1 MENQKPHVA
10 HVFRGRYWFTNFV
23 TDTHLLN
30 PSPSLSPSSFPATE
44 PQSSICGNGVVEPG
58 EECDCGWEE
67 DCKDKCCYPMTRHPR
82 IDEKPCTLTPGA
94 LCSPSQGPCC
104 TSTCSLKL
112 GDKCRDDNGCRD
124 PSYCDGR
131 IPVCP
136 PSINKPNKTICNVE
150 FVCYMG
156 ECTGSICLAYG
167 LESCQCIPGAND
179 LPTKSCELCCK
190 QPGEEGV
197 CKSSFEWKEPPYDMP
212 SMFAKPG
219 TPCNDYNG
227 YCDVFQKCREVDP
240 SGPLATLRK
249 LLLSEESI
257 ASFKKWVMS
266 NWFAVAMIIVAVVT
280 LLVSAEENCFLFPFV
295 FVSFKLGFVFMNF
308 KESSKSFR

>member
-1 MENQKPHVA
+1 MFPPH
-10 HVFRGRYWFTNFV
+10 
-23 TDTHLLN
+23 
-30 PSPSLSPSSFPATE
+30 TE

-104 TSTCSLKL
+104 TSTCALTV

-124 PSYCDGR
+124 PSYCDGLVP
-131 IPVCP
+131 ICP
-136 PSINKPNKTICNVE
+136 PSVNKPNKTICNVE

-167 LESCQCIPGAND
+167 LESCQCIPGPSD
-179 LPTKSCELCCK
+179 PPTKSCELCCK
-190 QPGEEGV
+190 QPGEQGV
-197 CKSSFEWKEPPYDMP
+197 CKSSFEWNDPPFDVP
-212 SMFAKPG
+212 DMFAKAG

-249 LLLSEESI
+249 LLLSEESL
-257 ASFKKWVMS
+257 ASFKKWVRS
-266 NWFAVAMIIVAVVT
+266 NWFAVALIVVAVVT
-280 LLVSAEENCFLFPFV
+280 LLVSRESGRSSVVVVYPEGIYNLF
-295 FVSFKLGFVFMNF
+295 SMNF
-308 KESSKSFR
+308 KEGATSFR

>member
-1 MENQKPHVA
+1 MSI
-10 HVFRGRYWFTNFV
+10 Y
-23 TDTHLLN
+23 
-30 PSPSLSPSSFPATE
+30 TE

-104 TSTCSLKL
+104 TPTCTLTV

-124 PSYCDGR
+124 PSYCDGQVP
-131 IPVCP
+131 ICP
-136 PSINKPNKTICNVE
+136 LSVNKPNKTICNVE

-167 LESCQCIPGAND
+167 LESCQCIPSQSD
-179 LPTKSCELCCK
+179 PPTKSCELCCK
-190 QPGEEGV
+190 QPGEQGV
-197 CKSSFEWKEPPYDMP
+197 CKSSFEWNDPPFDVPDMY
-212 SMFAKPG
+212 AKAG

-249 LLLSEESI
+249 LLLSEESL
-257 ASFKKWVMS
+257 ASFRKWVRS
-266 NWFAVAMIIVAVVT
+266 NWFAVALIIVAVIT
-280 LLVSAEENCFLFPFV
+280 LLVSWLNSIINGMIFLFTNLFSHKHSLKRVQRV
-295 FVSFKLGFVFMNF
+295 FDRLARHYPTAGEMYCELRVFKYSVLYFHRNLDKVV
-308 KESSKSFR
+308 